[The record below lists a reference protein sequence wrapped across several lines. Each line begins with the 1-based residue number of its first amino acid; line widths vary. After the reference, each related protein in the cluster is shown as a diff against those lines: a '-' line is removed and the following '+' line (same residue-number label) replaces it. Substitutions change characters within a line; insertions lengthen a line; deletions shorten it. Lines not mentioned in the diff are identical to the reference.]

1 MEFRD
6 RHDYANAALWFATYL
21 REQPRGEFA
30 VTAQGR
36 LMESLY
42 RIADWGGAARVAADY
57 LATHPGAPDS
67 KLALAILHD
76 ESLPERQRH

>member
-1 MEFRD
+1 MEFAH
-6 RHDYANAALWFATYL
+6 RHDYANAALWFETYL

-30 VTAQGR
+30 VTAQRR

-42 RIADWGGAARVAADY
+42 RIADWSGAGRIAAEY
-57 LATHPGAPDS
+57 LATHPDAPDS

-76 ESLPERQRH
+76 ESLPEPQPH